1 MTRRAFHTE
10 EGHHMRPEEDEISKQ
25 MRKDRDRIAWR
36 FSKLYLIFFAV
47 YVAVRIVH
55 WLFDFP
61 SSMSGVN
68 GYAVGIAG
76 TIFFVFA
83 GNFVETFI
91 LEYRLRSQLIDQ
103 KLTALESH
111 VASINKPIEMRLA
124 AIAAALKIENA
135 KGTGDQEAIKDDAEN
150 AETRAE
156 LIAKYRESAERGE
169 AWGQHNLGIT
179 YYNGDRGARD
189 YAQAAFWFRK
199 AAVQSL
205 SARLGDE
212 FSPYLLAESI
222 YANAESL
229 PSDYEEALQ
238 WYCKVSEQNS
248 IWSEHAEYTLGNIYE
263 TGKGVP
269 KDYIEAVRWWQKAAD
284 RGYEM
289 AHYQLGDLFAK
300 GAEGVPQDYGEAYFR
315 LYIATGGKGLG
326 SMQKTAIGE
335 RDEVATH
342 LTPEALSQ
350 VQERAEQWITAHPA
364 KP

>member
-1 MTRRAFHTE
+1 MGTMMGADSE
-10 EGHHMRPEEDEISKQ
+10 MEDEAEKITKLEHSK
-25 MRKDRDRIAWR
+25 R
-36 FSKLYLIFFAV
+36 SKRNFK
-47 YVAVRIVH
+47 
-55 WLFDFP
+55 
-61 SSMSGVN
+61 
-68 GYAVGIAG
+68 IAG
-76 TIFFVFA
+76 IFFVLYLVARLTHWIF
-83 GNFVETFI
+83 GFPSTVTELGETLAFI
-91 LEYRLRSQLIDQ
+91 LGLIYFGHLLELLGIEFREIRIRSKETNNRLEQLKKQIDF
-103 KLTALESH
+103 KTTR
-111 VASINKPIEMRLA
+111 IGKRLA
-124 AIAAALKIENA
+124 IIESALNGRTDGQVESADNEEE
-135 KGTGDQEAIKDDAEN
+135 EAIEDDAEN

-156 LIAKYRESAERGE
+156 LIAKYRASAERGE

-238 WYCKVSEQNS
+238 WYCKVSEQDS
-248 IWSEHAEYTLGNIYE
+248 IWSEHAEYKLGNIYE

-300 GAEGVPQDYGEAYFR
+300 GAEGVPQDYSEAYFR

-326 SMQKTAIGE
+326 PMQKAAIGE
-335 RDEVATH
+335 RDEVANH

-350 VQERAEQWITAHPA
+350 AQERAEQWITAHPA